1 MSSPCSLTRQEQ
13 IHLIHEQAIIEEGA
27 IIGNNV
33 TIGPWTY
40 VSKDVVIGDDCHISA
55 NVVINGPTTI
65 GKGNRIFQFASIGE
79 DCQDLKYAG
88 EPTELIIGDNNVFR
102 ESCTIHRGT
111 IQDQGITQIGNN
123 NLFMAY
129 THVAHDCAV
138 GNHVTMANGAS
149 LAGHVRLDD
158 YAILGG
164 FTLVHQFTK
173 IGRLSFSAMGSAIT
187 QDVPP
192 FVMVGGRPTRPHG
205 INSVGMERS
214 GCTPEVTQ
222 QIRRAYKILYKSNL
236 KLEDAIDEM
245 EEIAGECTEL
255 SHMVN
260 FLRNVTR
267 GILR

>member
-1 MSSPCSLTRQEQ
+1 
-13 IHLIHEQAIIEEGA
+13 LIHEQAIIEEGA

-129 THVAHDCAV
+129 THVAHDCMV
-138 GNHVTMANGAS
+138 GNNCILANNAS
-149 LAGHVRLDD
+149 IAGHVHVGD

-164 FTLVHQFTK
+164 MSGVHQFCH
-173 IGRLSFSAMGSAIT
+173 IGAHSFVAATSLILK
-187 QDVPP
+187 DVPP
-192 FVMVGGRPTRPHG
+192 YVMASGNAAKPFGL
-205 INSVGMERS
+205 NSEGLKRRGFSTESIRS
-214 GCTPEVTQ
+214 IKQ
-222 QIRRAYKILYKSNL
+222 AYRKVYRQGLTVEAAMIEIKENIESSDELKVFTDFIQSSN
-236 KLEDAIDEM
+236 
-245 EEIAGECTEL
+245 
-255 SHMVN
+255 
-260 FLRNVTR
+260 R
-267 GILR
+267 GIIR